1 MHLERKYVMNTIKEI
16 LEPQN
21 WEFTS
26 PKDKLF
32 SSDHVIEAYLKGKK
46 EGLEQAQ
53 KLILE
58 KLVENVNNSGNYTT
72 EIHSHFNKKGFHP
85 VSTFL
90 KIISWDNFKLLITLP
105 ENEFISD
112 KIIEIYDFISDYEN
126 RVNKELYHL
135 EISLTDINESTFDK
149 NCLRSDGFVL
159 KHKLA

>member
-1 MHLERKYVMNTIKEI
+1 MNKIKEI

-21 WEFTS
+21 WELTS

-53 KLILE
+53 KLILD
-58 KLVENVNNSGNYTT
+58 KLVENVNNSGDYTT
-72 EIHSHFNKKGFHP
+72 EILGHFKKKGFHP

-90 KIISWDNFKLLITLP
+90 KIISWDNFKILITLP
-105 ENEFISD
+105 EKEFISN
-112 KIIEIYDFISDYEN
+112 KIIKIYDFISDYEN
-126 RVNKELYHL
+126 KVNKELYHL
-135 EISLTDINESTFDK
+135 EITLTDINEDTFDT

-159 KHKLA
+159 KHKIA